1 MYSSDWHIL
10 YPFNALIGSDVL
22 ITNSFEA
29 LLLTE
34 FLWLYF
40 INHLP
45 VILRRECF

>member
-1 MYSSDWHIL
+1 MIL
-10 YPFNALIGSDVL
+10 RIGISCTLLMLLSALDVL